1 VQHSTD
7 QKPGIRQNPRF
18 TDRSGSVYPDHRV
31 NRPDMLRKEE
41 EPSRKQEQVKKNVM
55 MVGSWPCTGSSNVCI
70 NGRRVSELVREDKG
84 KAMVPELEDEKDLKR
99 TRMVLS
105 KGCKVARP
113 DYSRLSGDAA
123 RVVDKGGE
131 SGNHNRVD
139 WVRREYDTDQRTDRV
154 TRDSQ
159 GNQDGYS
166 GQEIDWVTRDSRGNR
181 DCGSGQQAN
190 RVTQVSRGNQDG
202 NPKLGNSSRVTENL
216 ATTESRGK
224 GNSANTE
231 N

>member
-1 VQHSTD
+1 MYASMDDV
-7 QKPGIRQNPRF
+7 
-18 TDRSGSVYPDHRV
+18 
-31 NRPDMLRKEE
+31 LA
-41 EPSRKQEQVKKNVM
+41 
-55 MVGSWPCTGSSNVCI
+55 SWF
-70 NGRRVSELVREDKG
+70 G
-84 KAMVPELEDEKDLKR
+84 KTRARVPELEDEKDLKR

-154 TRDSQ
+154 TRDSR

-216 ATTESRGK
+216 ATTESRGTKKSANIESRVTEKLANMESRVK

-231 N
+231 NWVM